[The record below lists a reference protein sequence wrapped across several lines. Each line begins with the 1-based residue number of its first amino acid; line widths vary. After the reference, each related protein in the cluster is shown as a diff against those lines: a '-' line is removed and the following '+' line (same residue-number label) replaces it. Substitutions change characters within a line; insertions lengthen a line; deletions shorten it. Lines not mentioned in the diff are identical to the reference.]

1 MNKFNILLLVLSVTT
16 MVGCSDS
23 QSSDKQAQVTF
34 QTVIR
39 QGATFCSEMRSMQKI
54 QVMERINNPYVQLP
68 RDCEIAPQPISVQIH
83 GEDPMGFVIVFNDGG
98 KALVQKKDLE
108 TIEIKR

>member
-1 MNKFNILLLVLSVTT
+1 MRKLTLVTALASVMT

-39 QGATFCSEMRSMQKI
+39 QGATFCSDMRSMQKI
-54 QVMERINNPYVQLP
+54 QVMERINNPYVQMP
-68 RDCEIAPQPISVQIH
+68 RDCEIAPQPIPVQTQ
-83 GEDPMGFVIVFNDGG
+83 GEDPMGFVIVFNEGG
-98 KALVQKKDLE
+98 RALVQKKDLE
-108 TIEIKR
+108 TLQIRN